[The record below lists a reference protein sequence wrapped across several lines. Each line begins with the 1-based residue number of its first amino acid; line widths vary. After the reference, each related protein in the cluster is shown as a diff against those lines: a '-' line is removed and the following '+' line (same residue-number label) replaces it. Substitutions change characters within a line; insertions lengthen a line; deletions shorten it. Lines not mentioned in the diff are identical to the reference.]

1 MKKILILFCVLMTG
15 FGAYAQSAVSASG
28 GESSGSGGSASYTVG
43 QTFYS
48 ANEGTSG
55 QVSEGVQQVYEIYDV
70 TEVLNP
76 VYIGISL
83 SVYPNPTTG
92 IINLLVENGEVSGLN
107 YAMFDATGKQVLARQ
122 IVSNNN
128 SIDMQSLPSATYY
141 VRVTKDEKEV
151 KTFKVIKN

>member
-1 MKKILILFCVLMTG
+1 MTSI
-15 FGAYAQSAVSASG
+15 GAYAQNAVSASS
-28 GESSGSGGSASYTVG
+28 GESSGGGGTTSFTIG